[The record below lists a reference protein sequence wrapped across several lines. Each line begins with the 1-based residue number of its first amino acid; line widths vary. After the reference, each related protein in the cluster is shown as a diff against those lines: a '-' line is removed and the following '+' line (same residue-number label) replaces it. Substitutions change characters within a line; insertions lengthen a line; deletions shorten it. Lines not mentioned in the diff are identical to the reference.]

1 MNKKYTYLNVFYIS
15 KVLSILSLILSLL
28 SIVIDIGIRA
38 YAGIIINN
46 INNIKSN
53 TIIQIIF
60 LSLIY
65 ILCKFFLPYVNTRLN
80 TAVTNNIYLQL
91 EEKVLSAS
99 QRQADKIE
107 VGTAS
112 TLFTSDIPGIISY
125 TQRVLTRFVPDTIM
139 LVLSLLTIF
148 IANPILGITTLL
160 SAIIP
165 AVLMTEISRY
175 ITPRSF
181 EYQKAVENVNSK
193 MSEDLY
199 NLEYIKANQM
209 ETDCINKI
217 GKLLSDLLKK
227 KRKLQLIDSILS
239 SPALLTS
246 FLAVVVVSLLGGYLV
261 TRKQLSIGTL
271 FVVISLIGYVTSP
284 IMSLGN
290 SLSQIKKASANFK
303 RINEFL
309 SIKQEKAEA
318 ENYIFDPLLLQGT
331 LEINNITFGYDD
343 RKIFEN
349 YSVTFCKGRLNVI
362 VGRNGCGKSTLIK
375 LLSNLYDL
383 DCGFISTNLR
393 EENINRYELREKLV
407 FDSQEI
413 VLFEDTILGNLTR
426 NIPMDIVDVHHVCES
441 VGIHSEILNMEK
453 GYETFL
459 KSGGDPLSGG
469 QKRRLCLARSL
480 LRKAQIYIFDEP
492 TTGVDEKCIEIIVN
506 TLIGLSKE
514 HLVIV
519 VSHEPMLI
527 QAAEKI
533 IEVGDD
539 IES

>member
-1 MNKKYTYLNVFYIS
+1 MDKKYTYLNIFCIS
-15 KVLSILSLILSLL
+15 KALSILSVVLSWLA
-28 SIVIDIGIRA
+28 IAIDIGIRA
-38 YAGIIINN
+38 YTGIIINN
-46 INNIKSN
+46 IRNIKAN

-60 LSLIY
+60 LSSIY
-65 ILCKFFLPYVNTRLN
+65 IVCKFFLPYVNTRLD
-80 TAVTNNIYLQL
+80 TAVTNHIYWQL
-91 EEKVLSAS
+91 EEKALNAS
-99 QRQADKIE
+99 QQQADKIE
-107 VGTAS
+107 VGTAA
-112 TLFTSDIPGIISY
+112 TLFTSDIPGIIRY
-125 TQRVLTRFVPDTIM
+125 IQRVLTRFVPDTLM

-148 IANPILGITTLL
+148 IANPILGVTTFL

-165 AVLMTEISRY
+165 AVLMTAISRY
-175 ITPRSF
+175 IAPRSF

-193 MSEDLY
+193 ISEDLY
-199 NLEYIKANQM
+199 NLEYIKANQI

-227 KRKLQLIDSILS
+227 KKKLQFIDGILS

-261 TRKQLSIGTL
+261 TTKQLSIGTL

-309 SIKQEKAEA
+309 SIKQETEKA
-318 ENYIFDPLLLQGT
+318 ENYIFDPLLRQGT
-331 LEINNITFGYDD
+331 LKIKNITFGYGD
-343 RKIFEN
+343 RKIFED
-349 YSVTFCKGRLNVI
+349 YSVTFYKGRLNVF

-383 DCGFISTNLR
+383 DCGYLSTNLE
-393 EENINRYELREKLV
+393 EENINRFELREKIV

-426 NIPMDIVDVHHVCES
+426 NLPMDIVNVHKVCEA
-441 VGIHSEILNMEK
+441 VGIHYEILNMEK

-459 KSGGDPLSGG
+459 KPGGDPLSGG

-492 TTGVDEKCIEIIVN
+492 TTGVDDKCIEIIVN
-506 TLIGLSKE
+506 TLRSLSKA

-527 QAAEKI
+527 QAAERI

-539 IES
+539 VES